1 MLDALLS
8 QIIPYGELS
17 SGVVYLKLFSMV
29 LLHFLVTSFKEGKYT
44 VVTVS
49 KERL

>member
-8 QIIPYGELS
+8 QIMPYELS

-29 LLHFLVTSFKEGKYT
+29 LLHFLVTSFKEGKYSA
-44 VVTVS
+44 VTVS